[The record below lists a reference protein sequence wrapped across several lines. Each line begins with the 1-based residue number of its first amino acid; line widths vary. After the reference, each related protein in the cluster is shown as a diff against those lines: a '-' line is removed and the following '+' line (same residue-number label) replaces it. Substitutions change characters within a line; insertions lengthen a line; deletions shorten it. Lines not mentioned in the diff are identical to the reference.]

1 MTRSER
7 LAKVAIS
14 RRRVVGAMALTP
26 AMAAVQWRFG
36 SSRASAQDVIV
47 CTMVTDTAGL
57 GDQNFN
63 DLANKGGTD
72 AATDFGI
79 QWEVIE
85 SADAAAYVPN
95 LTAGAEQ
102 GDLTVGVGFLL
113 TDAIGVV
120 AEDFPD
126 DFFLLIDSVA
136 EVDNIQSVT
145 FKEQEPSFLCGV
157 AAARVTRTGKLGVV
171 GGERIPPVI
180 RYEVGFRAGALSI
193 NPDIEFTIA
202 YADSV
207 GDPAK
212 GKELALAQ
220 FNQDADIVFP
230 VAGLT
235 GVGCY
240 EAVKERNNIGVEW
253 VIGADVTQDHL
264 APGFELCT
272 ARKGVDF
279 AVYEGVQQ
287 VVEGTFAGGVFNL
300 GINEGGVAFEDATNK
315 VPEEVKGLIAAY
327 QQMIVDGSLVVPAT
341 DEELEAFEA
350 PPIPDPIEVSPVAS
364 PPA

>member
-1 MTRSER
+1 MTRSKR
-7 LAKVAIS
+7 LAETAVS
-14 RRRVVGAMALTP
+14 RRRVAGALALTP

-36 SSRASAQDVIV
+36 SSPALAQDAVV
-47 CTMVTDTAGL
+47 ATMVTDTTGL

-79 QWEVIE
+79 SWNVIE
-85 SADAAAYVPN
+85 SQDAASYIPN

-113 TDAIGVV
+113 TDAITEV
-120 AEDFPD
+120 AEQFPD
-126 DFFLLIDSVA
+126 DAFLLIDSVS
-136 EVDNIQSVT
+136 EVENVQSVT
-145 FKEQEPSFLCGV
+145 FKEHEPSFLCGV
-157 AAARVTRTGKLGVV
+157 AAALVSQTGKLGVV

-180 RYEVGFRAGALSI
+180 RYEVGFRAGALAVR
-193 NPDIEFTIA
+193 PDIEFTIA
-202 YADSV
+202 YADSF

-212 GKELALAQ
+212 GKELTLAQ

-240 EAVKERNNIGVEW
+240 EAVKERNNLGTEW
-253 VIGADVTQDHL
+253 VIGADVSQDHL

-279 AVYEGVQQ
+279 AVYEGCKQ
-287 VVEGTFAGGVFNL
+287 VVEGTFEGGVHNL
-300 GINEGGVAFEDATNK
+300 GINEGGVGFEDTFNR
-315 VPEEVKGLIAAY
+315 VPAEITGLIAAY
-327 QQMIVDGSLVVPAT
+327 QQMIVSGDLAVPAT
-341 DEELEAFEA
+341 DEELEAYEA
-350 PPIPDPIEVSPVAS
+350 PPIPEPLEASPVAS
-364 PPA
+364 PAA